1 MKRVKKF
8 DSDNKKYY
16 DTIYEKIKYN
26 ICQGNSSVDIGF
38 HYQLTSTESGEI
50 LYTKLINL
58 NKRDKVHFAESNYN
72 NKNIYPGNW
81 KSQTKKYSSDFIS
94 DSRSEKRSLN
104 TLFKSEKNLLST
116 DQMSNMLYKSIAKKV
131 SNQIN
136 NYNPE
141 E

>member
-1 MKRVKKF
+1 MISLF
-8 DSDNKKYY
+8 
-16 DTIYEKIKYN
+16 
-26 ICQGNSSVDIGF
+26 
-38 HYQLTSTESGEI
+38 
-50 LYTKLINL
+50 LISNL
-58 NKRDKVHFAESNYN
+58 
-72 NKNIYPGNW
+72 
-81 KSQTKKYSSDFIS
+81 YSSDFIS